1 MRLRGASIRE
11 CVAFIWLRGRVH
23 DSRKGPL
30 SAQSQAAGSRCL
42 PAVTDTSAQPLK
54 LQNTI

>member
-23 DSRKGPL
+23 DSRKGPWSGPYGTERTRATL
-30 SAQSQAAGSRCL
+30 R
-42 PAVTDTSAQPLK
+42 
-54 LQNTI
+54 